1 MISKDER
8 VCVYAEKHDSFVLIK
23 GWVSYDGYTT
33 DNFFVDFDRRPN
45 KVETL
50 IWDYMPSNT
59 LLERAYAMTRHM
71 VSILRKD
78 SYTRKDGIYLK
89 NY

>member
-8 VCVYAEKHDSFVLIK
+8 VCVYVEKHENYALIK
-23 GWVSYDGYTT
+23 GWVSPNGYIS
-33 DNFFVDFDRRPN
+33 DNFFVDFEDN
-45 KVETL
+45 VESL

-71 VSILRKD
+71 VSILKKD
-78 SYTRKDGIYLK
+78 GYTRKDGIYLK